1 LRAQNRDGA
10 AAPGPPAAEQP
21 TPQLLERAIRVL
33 SLFSP
38 DKPEWATTE
47 IGRASGLAVPTV
59 HRILTALHR
68 HEFVV
73 RDETTKRF
81 RLGPAIL
88 ALGQAASASTDLHS
102 ASLPALEELA
112 AQTGETALL
121 TVLSEHRDR
130 AVCLER
136 VESSQPLRLSVQRGR
151 DLPLHAGASQKAL
164 LAFMPDA
171 EAEAILAGPLEK
183 LCDATIDDPQRLRE
197 ELRAVRERGW
207 ATSFE
212 ETNVGVWGLAMTLLD
227 KRGRAVAAIGVAG
240 PRERLPSEIDPWL
253 EILEDAIA
261 RIAAAQALR
270 PSYPPDRA
278 HPVRPGLPEQQRS
291 SRHDRSDA

>member
-1 LRAQNRDGA
+1 LRARNEDGEA
-10 AAPGPPAAEQP
+10 TPGRPAAEQP
-21 TPQLLERAIRVL
+21 TPQLLERTIRVL

-73 RDETTKRF
+73 RDQVTKRF
-81 RLGPAIL
+81 RLGPAVL
-88 ALGQAASASTDLHS
+88 ALGRTASASTDLHG
-102 ASLPALEELA
+102 ASLPALEALA

-136 VESSQPLRLSVQRGR
+136 VESQQPLRLSVQRGR

-171 EAEAILAGPLEK
+171 EAEEILAGPLEK
-183 LCDATIDDPQRLRE
+183 LCDATIDDPQRLRK
-197 ELRAVRERGW
+197 ELRAIRERGW

-212 ETNVGVWGLAMTLLD
+212 ETNIGVWGLAMTLVD
-227 KRGRAVAAIGVAG
+227 ERGRAVAAIGVAG
-240 PRERLPSEIDPWL
+240 PRDRLPRVIDSWL
-253 EILEDAIA
+253 EILGDAVA
-261 RIAAAQALR
+261 KIAAAQALR
-270 PSYPPDRA
+270 PSYPPDHA
-278 HPVRPGLPEQQRS
+278 HPVRPGHSEQQRS
-291 SRHDRSDA
+291 S